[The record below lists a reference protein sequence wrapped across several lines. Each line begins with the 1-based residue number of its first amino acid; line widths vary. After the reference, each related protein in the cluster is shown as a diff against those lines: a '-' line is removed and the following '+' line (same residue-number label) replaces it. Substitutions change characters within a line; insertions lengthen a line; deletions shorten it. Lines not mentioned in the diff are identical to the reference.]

1 MIVHESHEQFEK
13 LIAQYR
19 EIFDI
24 IEGEIAILKEKL
36 SIENVVLLSLVAAY
50 LGHKLGKLDKETL
63 SADEILRAGGVAYD
77 FKKGSIDNVLSELAK
92 SGKIVREIK
101 GKYKITYARV
111 IQFTKVVLPKLKG
124 EKNEAT
130 GTE

>member
-1 MIVHESHEQFEK
+1 MTAHESHEQFER
-13 LIAQYR
+13 LIAQHR

-24 IEGEIAILKEKL
+24 IEGEIIILKERL

-63 SADEILRAGGVAYD
+63 GADEILRAGGVAYD
-77 FKKGSIDNVLSELAK
+77 FKRGSIDNVLSRLAK

-101 GKYKITYARV
+101 GEYKVTFARV
-111 IQFTKVVLPKLKG
+111 IQLTKVVLPKLRSG
-124 EKNEAT
+124 EREI
-130 GTE
+130 EV

>member
-1 MIVHESHEQFEK
+1 MTTHETHEQFEGP
-13 LIAQYR
+13 IDQYK

-24 IEGEIAILKEKL
+24 IEGEIVILKEKL

-77 FKKGSIDNVLSELAK
+77 FKRGSIDNVLSGLAK

-101 GKYKITYARV
+101 GEYKVTFGRV
-111 IQFTKVVLPKLKG
+111 IQFTKVVLPKLRSG
-124 EKNEAT
+124 EREI
-130 GTE
+130 EV